1 MVKEIQNLR
10 KELDSIKK
18 DINNAEWY

>member
-18 DINNAEWY
+18 DINNAGWY